1 MPLSWLVMQAGEER
15 YYKTTLNAW
24 SKIYHEEGPAAFFK
38 VIPKAPFP
46 CSALRTH

>member
-1 MPLSWLVMQAGEER
+1 MACYHMMQAGEER

-38 VIPKAPFP
+38 VILKALSP
-46 CSALRTH
+46 CSALCTH